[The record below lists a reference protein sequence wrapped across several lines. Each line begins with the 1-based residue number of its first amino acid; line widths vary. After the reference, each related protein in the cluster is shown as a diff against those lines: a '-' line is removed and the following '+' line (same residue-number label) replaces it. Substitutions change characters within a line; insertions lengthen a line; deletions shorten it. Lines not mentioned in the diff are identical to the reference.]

1 VTTVAGSRCSIH
13 DRFAA
18 TLDVLANSSASKA
31 MRVLEKEDRHLRNAL
46 MNQAVSLE
54 IPEEISIFNRT

>member
-1 VTTVAGSRCSIH
+1 MTTVAGSRCGIH
-13 DRFAA
+13 DRSAA

>member
-1 VTTVAGSRCSIH
+1 MTTVAGSRCSIH
-13 DRFAA
+13 DRSAA